1 MTSATISPNDARRR
15 LEDGSAIL
23 VDIREPAE
31 HARENI
37 PGASLAP
44 LSRFDA
50 AAVRR
55 DAGHRPAVIFHCQGG
70 NRTRA
75 NAQTLEACGTPEVYM
90 LEGGLQGWKAAG
102 LPTRLDRSQPIE
114 MQRQVQIAAG
124 TLVVTGLALGAAVSP
139 WFILLSAF
147 VGCGLVFAG
156 VSGWCGM
163 AKLLA
168 AMPWNRAAA

>member
-1 MTSATISPNDARRR
+1 MTSATISPFDARRR
-15 LEDGSAIL
+15 IEDGSAIL

-31 HARENI
+31 YARESI
-37 PGASLAP
+37 PGAKLTP
-44 LSRFDA
+44 LSKFDA

-55 DAGHRPAVIFHCQGG
+55 EAGDCPAVIFHCQGG

-75 NAQTLEACGTPEVYM
+75 NAQTLEACGVPEVYM

-102 LPTRLDRSQPIE
+102 LPSRLDRRQPIE
-114 MQRQVQIAAG
+114 MPRQVQIGAG
-124 TLVVTGLALGAAVSP
+124 SLVVVGLALGATVSP
-139 WFILLSAF
+139 WFVLLSAF

-163 AKLLA
+163 ARLLA
-168 AMPWNRAAA
+168 VMPWNRATA